1 MVDELLEN
9 GIIPESDF
17 PYASSVLLVDKK
29 GGDKRLCVDYRL
41 LNKITVPDKYPL
53 SLIEEQWKRLS
64 DAKFFPTNR
73 DLFSGYYQ
81 IPVSPESIPLTAF
94 VIQDGHYEF
103 VRVPFGLI
111 NAPAVFQRTL
121 NLVLGQLRF
130 TKILLYLDDIL
141 IPAATI
147 HESLAILEEVLEI
160 IQKNRITLNKKN
172 VHF

>member
-1 MVDELLEN
+1 M
-9 GIIPESDF
+9 
-17 PYASSVLLVDKK
+17 K
-29 GGDKRLCVDYRL
+29 
-41 LNKITVPDKYPL
+41 T
-53 SLIEEQWKRLS
+53 LIGC
-64 DAKFFPTNR
+64 KFFPTNR

-130 TKILLYLDDIL
+130 TKILLLL
-141 IPAATI
+141 LLLLT
-147 HESLAILEEVLEI
+147 
-160 IQKNRITLNKKN
+160 
-172 VHF
+172 

>member
-1 MVDELLEN
+1 M
-9 GIIPESDF
+9 
-17 PYASSVLLVDKK
+17 
-29 GGDKRLCVDYRL
+29 
-41 LNKITVPDKYPL
+41 
-53 SLIEEQWKRLS
+53 
-64 DAKFFPTNR
+64 
-73 DLFSGYYQ
+73 
-81 IPVSPESIPLTAF
+81 TAF

-147 HESLAILEEVLEI
+147 QESLEILEEVLEI
-160 IQKNRITLNKKN
+160 FQTNGLTLNLKKCTFLATRIQYLGYEISN
-172 VHF
+172 SSIQPSRSKIAAVAQFPRPSNIHQVRQIFGLNGIFSQVYPRLCL